1 MASKRLK
8 VAWLAPYPVTR
19 LQPELRLERPP
30 KLEHPVSWL
39 VNLAD
44 ALAARDDIDLHIV
57 AASAVVRRNYTL
69 QRNGITFHV
78 VRHSF
83 PFTCRGFPPYLRI
96 DLWTRYAYL
105 RRQLRRVVYQL
116 RPDLIH
122 VHGTEYGYGLAAI
135 GIGVPTV
142 VSIQGLIGLYAMVA
156 PGFSY
161 RLQALIER
169 QVISS
174 TPYVGCRTA
183 WAADFVRGL
192 NPGANVVQMNEAI
205 NEVYFRNSVR
215 PAGTQRIVMVGEI
228 VRRKGVE
235 EAVEAM
241 RLVVSEFPSA
251 KLSIVGLGV
260 SASYLD
266 GLKTRAAAL
275 RIDGNV
281 EWLGFKP
288 AAEIAALHAEAALL
302 IHPSHIDNS
311 PNAVAEA
318 MASGLPVIASEV
330 GGIPSMIEHDVTGI
344 LVKPCNHVEL
354 ANAIIALLR
363 SEPERRRLA
372 ANARKVAIE
381 RNLPANAADE
391 TMRVYRDIVARE
403 SGRPGA
409 ASEQNSPIRSL
420 GDRVGS

>member
-1 MASKRLK
+1 MAHGNLSDSGSSSVMASKRIK

-69 QRNGITFHV
+69 RRNGIAFYV
-78 VRHSF
+78 IRHSF
-83 PFTCRGFPPYLRI
+83 PFTCRGFPPYLRV

-105 RRQLRRVVYQL
+105 RWQLKRVLHQL

-135 GIGVPTV
+135 GAGVPTV
-142 VSIQGLIGLYAMVA
+142 VSIQGLIGLYAMLA
-156 PGFSY
+156 PGFTS
-161 RLQALIER
+161 RLQASIER
-169 QVISS
+169 QVISG

-192 NPGANVVQMNEAI
+192 NPGATVVQMNEAI
-205 NEVYFRNSVR
+205 NEVFFGNSGR

-235 EAVEAM
+235 EAIEAM

-251 KLSIVGLGV
+251 KLSIVGLGS
-260 SASYLD
+260 SASYVD
-266 GLKTRAAAL
+266 GLKQRPASL
-275 RIDGNV
+275 GIDANV

-288 AAEIAALHAEAALL
+288 ASEIAALHAEAALL
-302 IHPSHIDNS
+302 IHPSHMDNS

-318 MASGLPVIASEV
+318 MASGLPVIASKV
-330 GGIPSMIEHDVTGI
+330 GGIPSMIEHNVTGL
-344 LVKPCNHVEL
+344 LVEPQNHLEL
-354 ANAIIALLR
+354 ADAIIALLR

-381 RNLPANAADE
+381 RNLPANAAEE
-391 TMRVYRDIVARE
+391 TMRVYRDIIARD
-403 SGRPGA
+403 SGRPA
-409 ASEQNSPIRSL
+409 AS
-420 GDRVGS
+420 